1 MAEFD
6 PIDCGCSLGQ
16 LHVRAAQPEDAATLL
31 AVFRRAA
38 DESDGLTRGSD
49 EIASTVDE
57 YSAFLAKCAASP
69 TDLFIVAELAGRQ
82 IGFARLTGS
91 TLKRFR
97 HEAMLGIAVL
107 REAWGHGVGA
117 ALVRGLLGWA
127 DANAVVRVALEVA
140 ATNERAIRLYQS
152 HGFVVEGRL
161 RARRKHGAQ
170 FVDNLVMARV
180 QLDTTGQ

>member
-91 TLKRFR
+91 ILKRFR